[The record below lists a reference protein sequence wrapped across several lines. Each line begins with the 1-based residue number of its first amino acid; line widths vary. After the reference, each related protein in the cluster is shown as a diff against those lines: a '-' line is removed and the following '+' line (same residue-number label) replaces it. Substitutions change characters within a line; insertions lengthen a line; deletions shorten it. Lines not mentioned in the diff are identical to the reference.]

1 MHYIMNSL
9 LVELNSNEKLYIEL
23 NDSLSLQNFINE
35 IKNYITGL
43 HIYIEETYY
52 FMDIKEEKEEN
63 FEKLKFPKGTKII
76 MDNGSKKSRFII
88 HVNAIIKNAD
98 MIEDKN
104 NINNFSLD
112 IKNWNAKEVK
122 TINVPSEYQSL
133 LIKNLENVKINHFG
147 NFDDSLLKIIDE
159 CNSNSTTGNVSF
171 RFLFMDGRETLKLF
185 HYQMFIILKKF
196 VEKLIVGHK
205 NFNDNNF
212 GIDIMVFVNDMNIKE
227 LGSAMIHKY
236 IKNSEEQLIL
246 PTKAIMRINKKF
258 LSKEKKDKINIKLMQ
273 TLFHELIHCLGFGYW
288 ELFAKNKNIFENQK
302 ILDVYKKIF
311 NNCEL
316 KDLPMTND
324 KSHYSSYN
332 LPVIKNGKI
341 WSILPALKYE
351 ILSDND
357 TDINVFSKLT
367 ATILEVIGYKINY
380 YLCDEYPITP
390 MFNKLSIEYSNPTP
404 NHFAHG
410 YEKYILLLRYENI
423 KVSGI
428 DCYSMQ
434 ENTEY
439 IIENNHSYE
448 VFCVSKLDANEKY
461 LLGEKEGFEYFEK
474 YIRIVPNNIT
484 PTLFFIVSSITLGGI
499 PIIKIGIDDYINYK
513 NCYNKNSL
521 KKSIEEFIGYSQ

>member
-1 MHYIMNSL
+1 MNSL
-9 LVELNSNEKLYIEL
+9 LIELDSNEKLYLEL
-23 NDSLSLQNFINE
+23 VDSLILEKFINE

-43 HIYIEETYY
+43 HVYIEDSYY
-52 FMDIKEEKEEN
+52 FMDIKEEKDSN
-63 FEKLKFPKGTKII
+63 FENLKFPKGTKII
-76 MDNGSKKSRFII
+76 MENRCKKSKFII
-88 HVNAIIKNAD
+88 HTNAIIKD
-98 MIEDKN
+98 IDLIEDKN
-104 NINNFSLD
+104 NVNELSLD
-112 IKNWNAKEVK
+112 IKNWSAKEIK
-122 TINVPSEYQSL
+122 TINIPSEYQSL

-147 NFDDSLLKIIDE
+147 SFDDSLLKIIDE
-159 CNSNSTTGNVSF
+159 CNSNSTTGNISF
-171 RFLFMDGRETLKLF
+171 RFLFMDGKEHLKLF
-185 HYQMFIILKKF
+185 HYEMFVILKKF
-196 VEKLIVGHK
+196 VEKLIVGYK
-205 NFNDNNF
+205 NFKENNF

-236 IKNSEEQLIL
+236 IRNPEEQLIL

-288 ELFAKNKNIFENQK
+288 ELFAKNKNLFENSK

-311 NNCEL
+311 NNYEL
-316 KDLPMTND
+316 QNLPMTED

-332 LPVIKNGKI
+332 LPIIKDGKL

-351 ILSDND
+351 LLSDND

-367 ATILEVIGYKINY
+367 ATILEVIGYKINF

-390 MFNKLSIEYSNPTP
+390 LLNKLTIEYSSPTP
-404 NHFAHG
+404 NHFANGH
-410 YEKYILLLRYENI
+410 EKYILLLRHENTKI
-423 KVSGI
+423 SGI

-434 ENTEY
+434 ENKEY

-448 VFCVSKLDANEKY
+448 IYCVSKLNVDEKY

-474 YIRIVPNNIT
+474 YIRIVPSNFT
-484 PTLFFIVSSITLGGI
+484 PTLFFIVSSITFGGI
-499 PIIKIGIDDYINYK
+499 PIIKIRQDENINYV

-521 KKSIEEFIGYSQ
+521 KKSIEEFIDYRR